1 MKKMNMYNVKKN
13 EEVNEI
19 IRKFENS
26 KYYGYMFDI
35 KYDGEKFDSFD
46 ENPDL
51 RSVKGEFKKILELNG
66 IKIYKGVQQA
76 GRTDAGVSSLCNILY
91 INSIQNIEFSS
102 IKVKKM
108 EGIEIV
114 GIKKTLPQLEFPE
127 MIEKRFYIY
136 EYPKEKIKN
145 NENIIYEKCKVLSGK
160 KDFKEFT
167 SKKGEKLKNHI
178 REIYVKYDNGK
189 LYFEGDGF
197 LPQQVRIMSNVI
209 LNNRK
214 SALDGKYLILEK
226 VELSE
231 KLQKYIFEKVEN
243 IEIEKVQKIEKN
255 ELFYVFYVNKKDK
268 GELIGK
274 KGKNI
279 KQLKK
284 EYGNI
289 VVKEV

>member
-1 MKKMNMYNVKKN
+1 MNMYNVKKN

-26 KYYGYMFDI
+26 KYYGYMFYI

-51 RSVKGEFKKILELNG
+51 KSVKGEFKKILELNG

-127 MIEKRFYIY
+127 MIEKRYYIY

-145 NENIIYEKCKVLSGK
+145 NENIIYEKCKELSGK

-197 LPQQVRIMSNVI
+197 LPQQVRIMS
-209 LNNRK
+209 
-214 SALDGKYLILEK
+214 
-226 VELSE
+226 
-231 KLQKYIFEKVEN
+231 KLHYS
-243 IEIEKVQKIEKN
+243 
-255 ELFYVFYVNKKDK
+255 
-268 GELIGK
+268 
-274 KGKNI
+274 
-279 KQLKK
+279 
-284 EYGNI
+284 
-289 VVKEV
+289 

>member
-1 MKKMNMYNVKKN
+1 MKMDSMKKVK
-13 EEVNEI
+13 EINEI
-19 IRKFENS
+19 IREFENS
-26 KYYGYMFDI
+26 NYYGYMFYI
-35 KYDGEKFDSFD
+35 KYDGKSFDSFD
-46 ENPDL
+46 ENPGL
-51 RSVKGEFKKILELNG
+51 KSVKGEFKKILELNG

-91 INSIQNIEFSS
+91 VNSNQNIEFSS
-102 IKVKKM
+102 IKVKKI

-114 GIKKTLPQLEFPE
+114 GIDKTLPQLEFPE
-127 MIEKRFYIY
+127 MIEKRYYIY

-145 NENIIYEKCKVLSGK
+145 NENIIYEKCKALSGK

-178 REIYVKYDNGK
+178 REIYVKYDEGK

-214 SALDGKYLILEK
+214 SALDGKYLTLEK
-226 VELSE
+226 VELSNQL
-231 KLQKYIFEKVEN
+231 KKYIFKKVEN
-243 IEIEKVQKIEKN
+243 IKIDKVKKIEKN
-255 ELFYVFYVNKKDK
+255 ELFYIFYVNKKDK

-289 VVKEV
+289 VVKEI

>member
-1 MKKMNMYNVKKN
+1 MKKMNIYNVKKN

-26 KYYGYMFDI
+26 KYYGYMFYI

-51 RSVKGEFKKILELNG
+51 RSVKGEFKKLLEING

-127 MIEKRFYIY
+127 MIEKRYYIY

-145 NENIIYEKCKVLSGK
+145 NENIIFEKCKALSGK

-178 REIYVKYDNGK
+178 REIYVKYNDGK

-197 LPQQVRIMSNVI
+197 LPQQVRIMSNMI

-214 SALDGKYLILEK
+214 SALDGKYLTLEK
-226 VELSE
+226 VELSDQL
-231 KLQKYIFEKVEN
+231 KNYIFKKVEN
-243 IEIEKVQKIEKN
+243 IKIDKVKKIEKN

>member
-1 MKKMNMYNVKKN
+1 MNTENVEKLKK
-13 EEVNEI
+13 EEIDEI

-26 KYYGYMFDI
+26 KYYGYMFYI
-35 KYDGEKFDSFD
+35 KYDGMKFDSFD
-46 ENPDL
+46 ENPGL
-51 RSVKGEFKKILELNG
+51 KSVKGEFKKLLEQNSV
-66 IKIYKGVQQA
+66 KIYKGMQQA
-76 GRTDAGVSSLCNILY
+76 GRTDADVSALENILY
-91 INSIQNIEFSS
+91 VNSSQNIQFSNLKMK
-102 IKVKKM
+102 KV
-108 EGIEIV
+108 EGLEIV
-114 GIKKTLPQLEFPE
+114 KIEKTLPQLEFPE
-127 MIEKRFYIY
+127 MIEKRYYIY

-145 NENIIYEKCKVLSGK
+145 NENIIYERCKALSGK

-178 REIYVKYDNGK
+178 REIYVKYNEGK

-209 LNNRK
+209 LNNVK
-214 SALDGKYLILEK
+214 SPLDGKYLILEK

-243 IEIEKVQKIEKN
+243 VEIEKVQKIEKN
-255 ELFYVFYVNKKDK
+255 KLFYIFYVNKKDK

-279 KQLKK
+279 KRLKK

-289 VVKEV
+289 VVKEI

>member
-1 MKKMNMYNVKKN
+1 MNTENVEKLKK
-13 EEVNEI
+13 EEINEI

-26 KYYGYMFDI
+26 KYYGYMFYI
-35 KYDGEKFDSFD
+35 KYDGMKFDSFD
-46 ENPDL
+46 ENPGL
-51 RSVKGEFKKILELNG
+51 KSVKGEFKKILELNG

-76 GRTDAGVSSLCNILY
+76 GRTDADVSALENILY
-91 INSIQNIEFSS
+91 VNSSQNIQFSNLKMK
-102 IKVKKM
+102 KV
-108 EGIEIV
+108 EGLEIV
-114 GIKKTLPQLEFPE
+114 KIEKTLPQLEFPE
-127 MIEKRFYIY
+127 MIEKRYYIY
-136 EYPKEKIKN
+136 EYPKNKIKN
-145 NENIIYEKCKVLSGK
+145 NENIIYEKCKELSGK

-178 REIYVKYDNGK
+178 REIYVKYNEGK

-209 LNNRK
+209 LNNVK
-214 SALDGKYLILEK
+214 SPLDGKYLILEK

-243 IEIEKVQKIEKN
+243 VEIGKVQKIEKN
-255 ELFYVFYVNKKDK
+255 ELFYIFYVNKKDK

-279 KQLKK
+279 KRLKK

-289 VVKEV
+289 VVKEI

>member
-1 MKKMNMYNVKKN
+1 MNMYNVKKN

-26 KYYGYMFDI
+26 KYYGSMFYI

-51 RSVKGEFKKILELNG
+51 KSVKGEFKKILELNG

-127 MIEKRFYIY
+127 MIEKRYYIY

-145 NENIIYEKCKVLSGK
+145 NENIIYEKCKELSGK

>member
-1 MKKMNMYNVKKN
+1 
-13 EEVNEI
+13 
-19 IRKFENS
+19 
-26 KYYGYMFDI
+26 
-35 KYDGEKFDSFD
+35 
-46 ENPDL
+46 
-51 RSVKGEFKKILELNG
+51 
-66 IKIYKGVQQA
+66 
-76 GRTDAGVSSLCNILY
+76 
-91 INSIQNIEFSS
+91 
-102 IKVKKM
+102 M

-145 NENIIYEKCKVLSGK
+145 NENIIYEKCKALSGK

-178 REIYVKYDNGK
+178 REIYVKYNDGK

-214 SALDGKYLILEK
+214 SALDGKYLTLEK
-226 VELSE
+226 VELSDQL
-231 KLQKYIFEKVEN
+231 KNYIFKKVEN
-243 IEIEKVQKIEKN
+243 IKIDKVKKIEKN